1 MQLLCLLVPVHEY
14 QYFKENCCLYL
25 QGRDR
30 QQVTPKYLDLPTKL
44 HKVTFQKASYHPLL

>member
-1 MQLLCLLVPVHEY
+1 MWLLGLPVPLY
-14 QYFKENCCLYL
+14 RDQYFKQNFFLYL

-44 HKVTFQKASYHPLL
+44 HNATFQKASYYPLL